1 MTSIQPRKQRRERIK
16 APLHK
21 RQKFMGAALD
31 DGLRKKYSKR
41 TARVVE
47 GDMVKMMRGEH
58 AGTKG
63 KVQTV
68 DLRRGKVTI
77 DGVTVKKADGSKVAR
92 PIHPSNIQI
101 TKLNLKDKR
110 REKILGGER

>member
-21 RQKFMGAALD
+21 RQKFMGATLD
-31 DGLRKKYSKR
+31 GGLRKKYSRR
-41 TARVVE
+41 TARVVK
-47 GDMVKMMRGEH
+47 GDMVKIMRGDH

-63 KVQTV
+63 RVQTV
-68 DLRRGKVTI
+68 DLKRGKVTI

-110 REKILGGER
+110 REKILRGQR